1 MKLILERYH
10 REDEE
15 RLQRLGRLGE
25 PPGALAPSQSEPPE
39 PEPSTSATTRAADE
53 AAETETETET
63 ETEPRSASTS
73 AADSELSAGM
83 HADGAPAAERAPAAP
98 SEHDAEKDDSPGD
111 HGSSAR
117 TDATDKDRKDG
128 GNAYGRGGDDAAAA
142 SVEKLLAAAPS
153 LPPPPRAPAA
163 AEPAAAPAEWRPSAS
178 LVALVNQKDRAGF
191 TPLLAAANLRPE
203 FFAING
209 DSRPAPALLLS
220 SGASSSP
227 SSPSSIPSEVCEL
240 LLSHGAS
247 ARVTDDL
254 GSTALHWA
262 AVVGN
267 AEVVRLLAAPH
278 HGCPIN
284 HRNEQGDTALH
295 WASRM
300 AHGVVVR
307 ALLMCIISP
316 LLVVVKTSNP
326 YAPCHL

>member
-25 PPGALAPSQSEPPE
+25 PPGALAPSESEPPE
-39 PEPSTSATTRAADE
+39 PEPSTAATTRAAVE
-53 AAETETETET
+53 AAEAETET

-73 AADSELSAGM
+73 AA
-83 HADGAPAAERAPAAP
+83 
-98 SEHDAEKDDSPGD
+98 
-111 HGSSAR
+111 
-117 TDATDKDRKDG
+117 
-128 GNAYGRGGDDAAAA
+128 GGDDAAAA

-178 LVALVNQKDRAGF
+178 LVALVNQKDHAGF

-203 FFAING
+203 FFATNG
-209 DSRPAPALLLS
+209 DSRPAPASLPS

-240 LLSHGAS
+240 LFSHGAS

-262 AVVGN
+262 AVAGN

-278 HGCPIN
+278 HGCQID

-307 ALLMCIISP
+307 ALLMYIISP
-316 LLVVVKTSNP
+316 LLVVVQTSNP